1 MGLTK
6 LDAAAAVVCLVYKW
20 NMQAVSLDLAFVEI
34 APVVAVA
41 DTASVV

>member
-6 LDAAAAVVCLVYKW
+6 LDAAAADVCPVYKW